1 MNKNYQKIIFAFII
15 AFLLLAYD
23 IQYAYVY
30 LAGLLVVILYIMYET
45 NESFK
50 KAVTLTQRKSEYEI
64 KEIVDE
70 NEYHSKILSNLIK
83 TMSMPMIFVDKDG
96 IIVFTNQAFRNAF
109 NIEHLRGKEYKDLF
123 SGQLLNIV
131 EQSYVFENKLNTVVN
146 IDEHYY
152 QIEST
157 PLFKDDIVFDGT
169 IILFT
174 DVSQMKEIEKMQ
186 KQFFSDVSHELKTP
200 MAAIIG
206 SVEILQQNGIKD
218 EKTFEEFMGILLKES
233 NRMQGIINDILELAR
248 LEQPKSQIEYVS
260 VNIKEAIKECVQLFE
275 SVANEKN
282 ISLIYHCKIEEEVTI
297 DFATLKTTLNN
308 LVSNAIKYSDGGVV
322 TIKSEIKNNDLII
335 RVQDE
340 GIGISQEHLPFIF
353 DRFYQVDRSRTSK
366 KSTGLGLSIVKK
378 MVELNNGTIKVES
391 VPGVGT
397 MFKVKIPLTH

>member
-15 AFLLLAYD
+15 AFLLLIYD

-30 LAGLLVVILYIMYET
+30 VAGLLVVMLYIMYES
-45 NESFK
+45 NKSFK
-50 KAVTLTQRKSEYEI
+50 QAVTITQRKSETEI

-96 IIVFTNQAFRNAF
+96 VIIFTNQSFRNAF
-109 NIEHLRGKEYKDLF
+109 NIEHLRGENYKDLF
-123 SGQLLNIV
+123 TGQLLNIV

-146 IDEHYY
+146 INDHYY

-157 PLFKDDIVFDGT
+157 PLFKDEIVFDGT

-206 SVEILQQNGIKD
+206 SIEILQQNGIKD
-218 EKTFEEFMGILLKES
+218 EKTFDEFMGILLKES

-260 VNIKEAIKECVQLFE
+260 VNVKEAIKECVQLFE
-275 SVANEKN
+275 PVANEKN
-282 ISLIYHCKIEEEVTI
+282 ISLIYHNKVEGEVTI
-297 DFATLKTTLNN
+297 DYSTLKTTLNN
-308 LVSNAIKYSDGGVV
+308 LVSNAIKYSEGGVV
-322 TIKSEIKNNDLII
+322 TIKSEIKHNDLVI

-397 MFKVKIPLTH
+397 MFKVKIPLIH